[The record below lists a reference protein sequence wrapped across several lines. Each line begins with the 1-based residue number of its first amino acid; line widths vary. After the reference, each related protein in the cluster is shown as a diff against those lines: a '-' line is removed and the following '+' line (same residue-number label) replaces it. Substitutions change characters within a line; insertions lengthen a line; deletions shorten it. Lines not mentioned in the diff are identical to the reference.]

1 MGVILI
7 KKGGKT
13 YVRRKRAVC
22 GGRGKWRADVNSEY
36 IAPDW
41 LECC

>member
-13 YVRRKRAVC
+13 YVRRKRTVC
-22 GGRGKWRADVNSEY
+22 GGRGEWRGDVNSEY

>member
-7 KKGGKT
+7 KKEGKT
-13 YVRRKRAVC
+13 CVRRKRAVC
-22 GGRGKWRADVNSEY
+22 GGREEWREDVNSEY

-41 LECC
+41 LGCC